1 MGVQLN
7 IKDEQ
12 TVELARAL
20 AKQLGKSV
28 TETVR
33 EALEEKQRRRQEEV
47 DRVLAEVEKII
58 KDVAGHW
65 SPELDG
71 VELSTRHGEL
81 LYDEHG
87 LPR

>member
-12 TVELARAL
+12 TVELAREL

-33 EALEEKQRRRQEEV
+33 EALEEKRRRREDEIG
-47 DRVLAEVEKII
+47 RIAAEIDEITKGL
-58 KDVAGHW
+58 AGHW
-65 SPELDG
+65 NPELDG
-71 VELSTRHGEL
+71 FELSTRHGEL
-81 LYDEHG
+81 LYDDDG
-87 LPR
+87 VSK